1 MEINCPICHSEIIIT
16 NEDLGKKIQCP
27 FCPQQIY
34 IAESSLDDSLA
45 DQNQDVML
53 CSKCGSEQKEDAKFC
68 HSCGHSLT
76 ETQPSGSSLTSTINT
91 PQAQATASSHTA
103 PSTAPSEEAKKWA
116 MFVHFSV
123 YFGYLI
129 PVLGWFLAPLIIWQ
143 MKKEDPYVD
152 THGKIVMNWVIHQFS
167 IYAVYAFLF
176 MLSAMLISA
185 TQSELVEA
193 ITGVLLLTLIIFGI
207 YCFIIPIVGGIKARN
222 DKPWNYPIWVR
233 WLK

>member
-1 MEINCPICHSEIIIT
+1 MI
-16 NEDLGKKIQCP
+16 
-27 FCPQQIY
+27 
-34 IAESSLDDSLA
+34 
-45 DQNQDVML
+45 L

-91 PQAQATASSHTA
+91 PQAQATTSSHTA

-129 PVLGWFLAPLIIWQ
+129 PVLGWFLAPLILWQ

-152 THGKIVMNWVIHQFS
+152 THGKIVMNWVIQQTV
-167 IYAVYAFLF
+167 IVVFL
-176 MLSAMLISA
+176 AILISFLIIIDFKPLGLFIVFVYLP
-185 TQSELVEA
+185 T
-193 ITGVLLLTLIIFGI
+193 IIFGI
-207 YCFIIPIVGGIKARN
+207 YCIIIPIIGGIKARN
-222 DKPWNYPIWVR
+222 GEPWNYPISKR